1 MKGMPFNAQIKG
13 ALEEVVERRRLFAGK
28 GVGGEEEAIFWV
40 SKACGGGGHKEGSEP
55 RSVLDRR
62 RSPSPPTSSSTFS
75 SSLGGGG
82 GGGGASDVAAVP
94 DNNPAAAHQWPL
106 SSPVGGGGASDLPP
120 MTATAEAAGVGHE
133 MGFVGGG
140 GERCGLGGGDEW
152 EAMLSGSAA
161 ASAAAAVPEQ
171 SFLRWIMGDAV
182 EGGAGNAAPGFGFVD
197 HPSSFGLEL
206 IGAAFGSASA
216 VSHSAPPHPHPPHPL
231 ASNVSSSGG
240 FSPTSSNN
248 SINKIPS
255 FGNQIAESL
264 LSPLP
269 AALLHNP
276 MEEKPQLFGPS
287 GLLLNPLQ
295 QQQQPHAP
303 PSPGFFVPV
312 ASSYAA
318 AHVEHQLLLPPRPKR
333 HHAIP
338 GEPTCQIPFGGAS
351 SELFLRPSQL
361 PPQPQNSGFPRP
373 QPVRHDAQPRPTKPK
388 AAAGHEAAAASVGVG
403 VGLHPPPPPPLPQ
416 QQQQQA
422 VADQLIEAAKM
433 VEAGNA
439 VGARGI
445 LARLNQHLPAPVGKP
460 LLRSAFYFKEALG
473 LVLSNSPDPLPNS
486 PSPLDVVFKL
496 SAYKAFSEVSPVL
509 HFANFTR
516 VQALLEELGAADRIS
531 VIDFDIGVGGH
542 WSSFMQE
549 LAQRRRCTAAGSAP
563 ALKITAFISP
573 PSSHHPL
580 ELHLVRENL
589 SRFAA
594 DLDIPFEF
602 SFLTLE
608 SFHPSDL
615 LSVGDEAIAVNLPL
629 SSSHD
634 PSFPTLLRLV
644 KQLAPKIVVSV
655 DHGFDRCDLPFASH
669 FLCALQS
676 HVSLLDSIDASGAS
690 FDVADKIERFLLQPR
705 IESALLGAHRV
716 AEKMPH
722 WKTLFSSAGF
732 APVQFSNFTET
743 QAECLL
749 KRVQVRGFHVE
760 KRQASLFLY
769 WQRRELVSV
778 SAWRC

>member
-120 MTATAEAAGVGHE
+120 MTATAAAAGVGHE

-140 GERCGLGGGDEW
+140 GR
-152 EAMLSGSAA
+152 
-161 ASAAAAVPEQ
+161 AAAA
-171 SFLRWIMGDAV
+171 A
-182 EGGAGNAAPGFGFVD
+182 
-197 HPSSFGLEL
+197 
-206 IGAAFGSASA
+206 
-216 VSHSAPPHPHPPHPL
+216 
-231 ASNVSSSGG
+231 
-240 FSPTSSNN
+240 
-248 SINKIPS
+248 
-255 FGNQIAESL
+255 
-264 LSPLP
+264 
-269 AALLHNP
+269 
-276 MEEKPQLFGPS
+276 
-287 GLLLNPLQ
+287 
-295 QQQQPHAP
+295 HAP

-403 VGLHPPPPPPLPQ
+403 VGVGLHPPPPPPPPPPLPQ

-542 WSSFMQE
+542 CFY
-549 LAQRRRCTAAGSAP
+549 L
-563 ALKITAFISP
+563 P
-573 PSSHHPL
+573 PLLPPPL